1 MALGTVLASAMT
13 IGTSYASH
21 SFSFSPDGNTAANE
35 VLVADGKLTVCLMD
49 YHHDYGENEPASGG
63 AKTIIGTYL
72 VKLQVLI
79 GQNLLQSIVG
89 YYNL

>member
-35 VLVADGKLTVCLMD
+35 VLVADGKL
-49 YHHDYGENEPASGG
+49 S
-63 AKTIIGTYL
+63 
-72 VKLQVLI
+72 
-79 GQNLLQSIVG
+79 S
-89 YYNL
+89 